1 MKNELYEKWDDIL
14 ENMKTEFEISA
25 PIYRT
30 FVKTLSIYHVE
41 GNKLT
46 VLIDDV
52 KIGNSKS
59 FVEQRY
65 SLFLAISI
73 EEFTGIQYDISFVSR
88 SELGQQKADDPEKK
102 EKKHNNPT
110 INSKYTFDTFVV
122 GDNNDYAHAAALKV
136 AEEPGDTYNPLYIY
150 GGPGLG
156 KTHLMHAIA
165 NYIQEHAMTKQ
176 EFRNKY
182 RNVDVLLIDDIQFII
197 GKESTQLEFFHTF
210 NHLYESQKQ
219 IIISSDKHPS
229 TMTTLEERL
238 RSSFEMGLTVDIKA
252 PTYETRMAILRKKVA
267 EENINIDD
275 SILDYIASNIISNIR
290 ELQGAINKV
299 LSFSDFCNTEITLES
314 AKKALVDIINPN
326 MKRQITIDYIME
338 TVADHFHITMKDLL
352 SSKRNSNIV
361 YPRHICMYLCRQLT
375 NSTYEEIGSKIGNR
389 HHSTILHGEEIIKK
403 KLDEGDEESIK
414 TIDVLT
420 KKIDPQ

>member
-88 SELGQQKADDPEKK
+88 SELGQQKADDSEKK

-122 GDNNDYAHAAALKV
+122 GDNNDYAHAAAL
-136 AEEPGDTYNPLYIY
+136 
-150 GGPGLG
+150 
-156 KTHLMHAIA
+156 
-165 NYIQEHAMTKQ
+165 
-176 EFRNKY
+176 
-182 RNVDVLLIDDIQFII
+182 
-197 GKESTQLEFFHTF
+197 
-210 NHLYESQKQ
+210 
-219 IIISSDKHPS
+219 
-229 TMTTLEERL
+229 
-238 RSSFEMGLTVDIKA
+238 
-252 PTYETRMAILRKKVA
+252 KVA

>member
-122 GDNNDYAHAAALKV
+122 GDNNDYAHAAALK
-136 AEEPGDTYNPLYIY
+136 
-150 GGPGLG
+150 
-156 KTHLMHAIA
+156 
-165 NYIQEHAMTKQ
+165 Q
-176 EFRNKY
+176 
-182 RNVDVLLIDDIQFII
+182 
-197 GKESTQLEFFHTF
+197 
-210 NHLYESQKQ
+210 
-219 IIISSDKHPS
+219 
-229 TMTTLEERL
+229 
-238 RSSFEMGLTVDIKA
+238 
-252 PTYETRMAILRKKVA
+252 
-267 EENINIDD
+267 
-275 SILDYIASNIISNIR
+275 
-290 ELQGAINKV
+290 
-299 LSFSDFCNTEITLES
+299 
-314 AKKALVDIINPN
+314 
-326 MKRQITIDYIME
+326 
-338 TVADHFHITMKDLL
+338 
-352 SSKRNSNIV
+352 
-361 YPRHICMYLCRQLT
+361 
-375 NSTYEEIGSKIGNR
+375 
-389 HHSTILHGEEIIKK
+389 
-403 KLDEGDEESIK
+403 
-414 TIDVLT
+414 
-420 KKIDPQ
+420 

>member
-88 SELGQQKADDPEKK
+88 SELGQQKADDSEKK

-165 NYIQEHAMTKQ
+165 NYIQEHDASKKVIYVTSETFTNDIVDAVRDSHHNEHTMTKQ

-238 RSSFEMGLTVDIKA
+238 RSRFEMGLTVDIEGS
-252 PTYETRMAILRKKVA
+252 YLRN
-267 EENINIDD
+267 EDG
-275 SILDYIASNIISNIR
+275 Y
-290 ELQGAINKV
+290 
-299 LSFSDFCNTEITLES
+299 F
-314 AKKALVDIINPN
+314 
-326 MKRQITIDYIME
+326 
-338 TVADHFHITMKDLL
+338 
-352 SSKRNSNIV
+352 
-361 YPRHICMYLCRQLT
+361 
-375 NSTYEEIGSKIGNR
+375 
-389 HHSTILHGEEIIKK
+389 KK
-403 KLDEGDEESIK
+403 KSC
-414 TIDVLT
+414 
-420 KKIDPQ
+420 